1 MFIELAAVMML
12 LPDETEEPSERSP
25 PSTAASNLPL
35 AAASIRF
42 CFVGASDLCKWRE
55 RENERNGF
63 KTNLVLQS
71 ALTGLDPKLG
81 MIFGAVVR
89 ITSLFDHNM
98 YVERSRIVANR
109 SRLREI

>member
-1 MFIELAAVMML
+1 MCSLSVYHLNRTRVPTHPKSSFIRLAFLSAPPPPATPMFIELAAVTML

-63 KTNLVLQS
+63 
-71 ALTGLDPKLG
+71 
-81 MIFGAVVR
+81 
-89 ITSLFDHNM
+89 
-98 YVERSRIVANR
+98 
-109 SRLREI
+109 